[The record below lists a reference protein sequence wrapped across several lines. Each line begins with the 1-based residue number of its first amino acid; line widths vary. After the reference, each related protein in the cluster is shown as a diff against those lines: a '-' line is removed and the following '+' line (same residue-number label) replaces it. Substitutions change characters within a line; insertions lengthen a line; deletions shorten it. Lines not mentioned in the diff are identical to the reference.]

1 MIPEFSN
8 TELEA
13 YKQDGF
19 LIRERAFL
27 PHEIAVLRT
36 AADLAVQKALAMVAD
51 AGAKR
56 YVLDGKE
63 FADIDHT
70 TVQFEH
76 HQGAAE
82 IRVIEP
88 VHDLHEEFASLVH
101 DPRLVRPM
109 CQLIGS
115 DQVALWTAKL
125 NLKSPK
131 VGSGFAWHQDTP
143 YWVHDCDEAER
154 LPNVMVNFD
163 DSSMSNGCL
172 HIVKGSHKLGMLPGC
187 NDERQLAGFYTDPAS
202 FDAGAQVPIEVPSGS
217 LVFFDPLAVHGSR
230 PNNSSMQRRGIILTY
245 QPADRPTLKKKDVV
259 NAVVH

>member
-1 MIPEFSN
+1 MTLEFTN
-8 TELEA
+8 IELETFN
-13 YKQDGF
+13 QDGF
-19 LIRERAFL
+19 LVRECAL
-27 PHEIAVLRT
+27 LAHET
-36 AADLAVQKALAMVAD
+36 AALRRAADHVVQKAQAMVAN

-56 YVLDGKE
+56 YVLDGNT
-63 FADIDHT
+63 FADIEHI

-88 VHDLHEEFASLVH
+88 AHELHEEFASLVH

-109 CQLIGS
+109 CQLVNS
-115 DQVALWTAKL
+115 PQVALWTAKL
-125 NLKSPK
+125 NLKSPR

-163 DSSMSNGCL
+163 DSLISNGCL
-172 HIVKGSHKLGMLPGC
+172 HIVKGSHKLGILPGC
-187 NDERQLAGFYTDPAS
+187 NDERQLAGFYTDPAG
-202 FDAGAQVPIEVPSGS
+202 FDVGAQVPIEVPSGS

-245 QPADRPTLKKKDVV
+245 QPADRPMLKKKDVV
-259 NAVVH
+259 NAIG